1 MATDDNREKKIDF
14 AGYFDLAKAAGQED
28 PEKLQDH
35 ELLSPLK
42 ENTNRYSDVDEF
54 NKGGMKEIF
63 SGHDRI
69 SGRNIAIAKM
79 IDCNDSDDLELFLRE
94 ARITACLEHPNI
106 MPVYDISLDDNGL
119 PFFTMKLIHGE
130 DLGDI
135 LKRVKKNDAD
145 YSERYRLASLLEI
158 FMKICDAIAYAHSR
172 GIIHLDLKPDN
183 VKISGFGEVIVCD
196 WGLSRLIDDA
206 DPELIMKDGVAGP
219 LADINRTINGAVK
232 GTPGYMAPEQAKAE
246 NDQKTHLTDIYSL
259 GAILYSILTLERPV
273 IGKNTED
280 IIVNTAIG
288 NFTTPQKRSPERRIP
303 YSLEAVVMKAMSTD
317 PKDRYESVEALQNEV
332 RSYQEGFAT
341 EAENAP
347 FHRLLVLLFKRHSA
361 LSILTS
367 AAIVVITLTT
377 YSFLDRI
384 EQNKIRLEEARKKNQ
399 EEIQKREILSEGAA
413 EIMLQ
418 QAFQHVARK
427 HYDKAI
433 IEVNKSL
440 ELKPEFPEA
449 LELKAILLIGSLR
462 FKEAKETALKMKD
475 YTNQYFIGIADKY
488 SSTLNDKDLLPPD
501 DFLNF
506 VSEIQ
511 DDRLLE
517 EQGDYEKFK
526 HRVSAYIENQL
537 SGYAFQKYSVK
548 ERISMLKD
556 MLELTNPQS
565 EEMKITLIQGE
576 GIIKELAIT
585 NNTELSRAEA
595 LTSLPVQQLDLSNTG
610 ISSLDFTRG
619 MPLQKLN
626 ISDTTI
632 HNLLPLEHLPL
643 QELNMSRT
651 PATDVSPIMKLPL
664 KIIHL
669 GSVKV
674 SPLNLMNIFP
684 YLETLYLPGG
694 VYTDNELNLLNKSIK
709 VNFE

>member
-1 MATDDNREKKIDF
+1 MASDDKRENKIDF
-14 AGYFDLAKAAGQED
+14 AGYFDLAKAAGQEN

-42 ENTNRYSDVDEF
+42 ENNSRYSDIAEF

-63 SGHDRI
+63 SGHDSI
-69 SGRNIAIAKM
+69 SGRTIAIAKM

-106 MPVYDISLDDNGL
+106 MPVYDISLDGKGL

-135 LKRVKKNDAD
+135 LKRVREKSPD
-145 YSERYRLASLLEI
+145 YTEKYRLASLLEI

-196 WGLSRLIDDA
+196 WGLSRLIDEA
-206 DPELIMKDGVAGP
+206 DPELLMKDGVAGP

-246 NDQKTHLTDIYSL
+246 NDQKNHLTDIYSL

-273 IGKNTED
+273 TGKDTEE

-288 NFTTPQKRSPERRIP
+288 NFLPPQKRSPERKIP

-317 PKDRYESVEALQNEV
+317 PKKRYESVEALQNEV

-347 FHRLLVLLFKRHSA
+347 FHRLLILLFKRHSA
-361 LSILTS
+361 LSLLTS

-377 YSFLDRI
+377 YSFLERI
-384 EQNKIRLEEARKKNQ
+384 EENKLRLEEARKKSQ
-399 EEIQKREILSEGAA
+399 EEQQKREIVSEGAA

-418 QAFQHVARK
+418 QSFQHVARK
-427 HYDKAI
+427 DYDKALQ
-433 IEVNKSL
+433 EVSKAL
-440 ELKPEFPEA
+440 ELKPDFPEA
-449 LELKAILLIGSLR
+449 LELKTILLIGSLN
-462 FKEAKETALKMKD
+462 FKEAKKTALIMKD

-488 SSTLNDKDLLPPD
+488 SSILNNSGLLTPD

-537 SGYAFQKYSVK
+537 SSYAFQKYSIK
-548 ERISMLKD
+548 DRISMLKD

-565 EEMKITLIQGE
+565 EEMKIKMVLSDD
-576 GIIKELAIT
+576 IIKELSIT
-585 NNTELSRAEA
+585 DNPELTSAEA
-595 LTSLPVQQLDLSNTG
+595 LTSLPVQKLNLSNTG
-610 ISSLDFTRG
+610 ITSLGFTKN
-619 MPLQKLN
+619 MPLQILN

-632 HNLLPLEHLPL
+632 HNLSPLEHLPL

-664 KIIHL
+664 KTIHL

-684 YLETLYLPGG
+684 YLENLYLPGG
-694 VYTDNELNLLNKSIK
+694 VYTDNELNLLNKNIK

>member
-1 MATDDNREKKIDF
+1 MEGDNRENKIDF
-14 AGYFDLAKAAGQED
+14 AGYFDLAKASGQED

-42 ENTNRYSDVDEF
+42 ESKDRYSDVGEF
-54 NKGGMKEIF
+54 NQGGMKEIL
-63 SGHDRI
+63 SGHDSF

-79 IDCNDSDDLELFLRE
+79 LSCNDSDDLELFLRE
-94 ARITACLEHPNI
+94 ARITAALEHPNI
-106 MPVYDISLDDNGL
+106 MPVYDISLDKEGL

-135 LKRVKKNDAD
+135 LKKVKENEAD
-145 YSERYRLASLLEI
+145 YREKYRLASLLEI

-172 GIIHLDLKPDN
+172 GVIHLDLKPDN
-183 VKISGFGEVIVCD
+183 IKISGFGEVIVCD

-206 DPELIMKDGVAGP
+206 SPELLMKDGVAGP
-219 LADINRTINGAVK
+219 LADITRTINGAVK

-246 NDQKTHLTDIYSL
+246 NDQKNHLTDIYSL

-273 IGKNTED
+273 TGKDAEE
-280 IIVNTAIG
+280 IILNTAAG
-288 NFTTPQKRSPERRIP
+288 NFIPPGKRAPKLKIP
-303 YSLEAVVMKAMSTD
+303 YSLEAVVMKAMSTK
-317 PKDRYESVEALQNEV
+317 PEERYENVEALQNEV
-332 RSYQEGFAT
+332 RAYLEGFAT

-347 FHRLLVLLFKRHSA
+347 FHRLLLLLFKRHSA

-367 AAIVVITLTT
+367 AALVVITLTT
-377 YSFLDRI
+377 YSFLERI
-384 EQNKIRLEEARKKNQ
+384 EENKLRLIEAQKKSQ
-399 EEIQKREILSEGAA
+399 EEQQKRETLSENAA

-418 QAFQHVARK
+418 QAYQHVARK
-427 HYDKAI
+427 KYDQAL

-440 ELKPEFPEA
+440 ELKPQSPEG
-449 LELKAILLIGSLR
+449 LELKSILLIGSLK
-462 FKEAKETALKMKD
+462 FTEAKQTAELMKE
-475 YTNQYFIGIADKY
+475 YTNQYFINIADKY
-488 SSTLNDKDLLPPD
+488 SSILNEEGLLEPD

-526 HRVSAYIENQL
+526 HRVSAYIETLL
-537 SGYAFQKYSVK
+537 SNYAFQKYSIEK
-548 ERISMLKD
+548 RILMLKE

-565 EEMKITLIQGE
+565 EEINLILEKKGSDILRLE
-576 GIIKELAIT
+576 ISNNRELTSAEALAGLPIKELNLA
-585 NNTELSRAEA
+585 
-595 LTSLPVQQLDLSNTG
+595 NTG
-610 ISSLDFTRG
+610 ISSLDFTST
-619 MPLQKLN
+619 MPLNKLN
-626 ISDTTI
+626 ISGTTI
-632 HNLLPLEHLPL
+632 HNLSPLEHLPL

-651 PATDVSPIMKLPL
+651 PVTDVSPIMKLPL
-664 KIIHL
+664 KKIHL

-684 YLETLYLPGG
+684 YLETIHLPVG
-694 VYTDNELNLLNKSIK
+694 VYSENDLNLLNKNIK
-709 VNFE
+709 VNFK